1 MASKQTQPIGIELA
15 KRRLI
20 TEEDI
25 NKALEYQ
32 KQYPNK
38 KLGDIINTLH
48 LCDSQKLIEAIGE
61 ILDEKA
67 ILLEEKDIK
76 INISDYISL
85 DIARQNMA
93 VPFEITAGRIKVCFA
108 DTSNKRAIETVRL
121 LLLNKGLVMDKYIS
135 FETNVEKVLDSLEG
149 VASENINTNRDITGL
164 VDSIIKTAM
173 EKRASDIHIEPME
186 NEVRV
191 RYRIDGELIT
201 AVNIEKDKQQQII
214 GRLKA
219 ISNMHQEKQESQDG
233 RILLYPDYNIRV
245 SSQKNVYGEKFV
257 LRLLKKNAGI
267 QKIFDLG
274 FPKDEQLLRSCFDK
288 RNSITVVAAPT
299 GEGKTTTLYSIID
312 YLNRPEINITTIE
325 DPVEIRIPGLN
336 QIEIDV
342 KTSFSDSLRT
352 VLRQDPDIILVGE
365 IRDTETAEIA
375 MQAGQTGHYVL
386 STIHTIDSIEVIT
399 RLRKM
404 GVSDYDISST
414 LATSVSQRLVRR
426 VCPNCARE
434 RNFTKEEKEIM
445 ENIANR
451 YEVDIDFSGRTTYD
465 IVGCDKCN
473 HTGYYGRIAIFE
485 VLSIQDDIKELIM
498 KGASSIEIRR
508 QALKGRYRPLVIDG
522 LHKILTG
529 YTTLDELNNK
539 LRIF

>member
-1 MASKQTQPIGIELA
+1 MGI
-15 KRRLI
+15 
-20 TEEDI
+20 
-25 NKALEYQ
+25 
-32 KQYPNK
+32 
-38 KLGDIINTLH
+38 
-48 LCDSQKLIEAIGE
+48 
-61 ILDEKA
+61 
-67 ILLEEKDIK
+67 
-76 INISDYISL
+76 
-85 DIARQNMA
+85 
-93 VPFEITAGRIKVCFA
+93 
-108 DTSNKRAIETVRL
+108 
-121 LLLNKGLVMDKYIS
+121 
-135 FETNVEKVLDSLEG
+135 
-149 VASENINTNRDITGL
+149 
-164 VDSIIKTAM
+164 
-173 EKRASDIHIEPME
+173 
-186 NEVRV
+186 
-191 RYRIDGELIT
+191 
-201 AVNIEKDKQQQII
+201 
-214 GRLKA
+214 
-219 ISNMHQEKQESQDG
+219 
-233 RILLYPDYNIRV
+233 
-245 SSQKNVYGEKFV
+245 
-257 LRLLKKNAGI
+257 
-267 QKIFDLG
+267 
-274 FPKDEQLLRSCFDK
+274 
-288 RNSITVVAAPT
+288 
-299 GEGKTTTLYSIID
+299 
-312 YLNRPEINITTIE
+312 
-325 DPVEIRIPGLN
+325 LN

>member
-15 KRRLI
+15 KRNLI

-25 NKALEYQ
+25 NRALEYQ
-32 KQYPNK
+32 KEYPSK
-38 KLGDIINTLH
+38 KLGDIINILQ

-61 ILDEKA
+61 ILDEKT
-67 ILLEEKDIK
+67 ILLEEKNIK
-76 INISDYISL
+76 INIPDYISL
-85 DIARQNMA
+85 DIARKNMA
-93 VPFEITAGRIKVCFA
+93 IPFEITAGRIKVCFA
-108 DTSNKRAIETVRL
+108 DTSNKRAIETIRL
-121 LLLNKGLVMDKYIS
+121 LLLNKGLVMDKYIT
-135 FETNVEKVLDSLEG
+135 FETNIEKVLDSLEG

-164 VDSIIKTAM
+164 VDTIIKTAM

-186 NEVRV
+186 SEVRV

-201 AVNIEKDKQQQII
+201 AVNIEKEKQQQII

-312 YLNRPEINITTIE
+312 YLNSPEINITTIE

-336 QIEIDV
+336 QIEIDT

-404 GVSDYDISST
+404 GISDYDISST

-426 VCPNCARE
+426 VCPHCARE

-445 ENIANR
+445 EKIASE
-451 YEVDIDFSGRTTYD
+451 YEVDIDFNGRTTYD
-465 IVGCDKCN
+465 TIGCDKCN

-485 VLSIQDDIKELIM
+485 VLSIQDEIKELIM

-508 QALKGRYRPLVIDG
+508 QALKGRYRPLVVDG

-529 YTTLDELNNK
+529 YTTLEELNKK